1 MEYDDYVV
9 EERLQKDFS
18 IYHRQR
24 KKNGS
29 VYSKK
34 LREFVNTILNEAK
47 TFVNDNGL
55 QHVVTT
61 NMIIFNRAASMFS
74 SLRMRTHVPNRT
86 LNYRRCK
93 MAGILFEDIFD
104 VKDIDPDG
112 KKFERGEHLKNT

>member
-24 KKNGS
+24 KKNGN

-61 NMIIFNRAASMFS
+61 NIQPRGIDVLLTAHAHT
-74 SLRMRTHVPNRT
+74 RTQSN
-86 LNYRRCK
+86 
-93 MAGILFEDIFD
+93 FE
-104 VKDIDPDG
+104 
-112 KKFERGEHLKNT
+112 L